1 MVSEKQ
7 MKMMPATRPYVDRL
21 VRIFRDHPCDDGSA
35 IVLQDYAL
43 AALTAAEQAEPAP
56 STLIDTIS
64 DEVWNHDASKDNC
77 MVIDKNGLTE
87 LAPAALE
94 PAEPATDAEAFESC
108 PDCAGSG
115 YSNHPDSGQ
124 VCYRCDGQG
133 SYAHPGVL
141 RELITDL
148 LSHLNP
154 SDPETL
160 PLIRRA
166 MEALR

>member
-1 MVSEKQ
+1 MSASSVAGRA
-7 MKMMPATRPYVDRL
+7 PFFGVGYVRIDKLEELAAEAQGWKERGQYLSKCIDEQSAEEDRL
-21 VRIFRDHPCDDGSA
+21 KA
-35 IVLQDYAL
+35 AL
-43 AALTAAEQAEPAP
+43 AE
-56 STLIDTIS
+56 
-64 DEVWNHDASKDNC
+64 KDKE
-77 MVIDKNGLTE
+77 I
-87 LAPAALE
+87 AALRA
-94 PAEPATDAEAFESC
+94 PFESC
-108 PDCAGSG
+108 PDSAGSG

-133 SYAHPGVL
+133 SYAHPGIL